1 MKLVIKSLA
10 LAIAAAGMAAPV
22 MADTA
27 TTKGGFQIKSDDG
40 NFEAKLGGRI
50 HFDGNFYTGEE
61 QKNSGFSAAAQK
73 SNSQFFFRRA
83 RVTLEGKAY
92 DWNFKFENDFASSSE
107 ELSSGGV
114 LTTTT
119 AQACGPI
126 PVGGTDVAGDGCP
139 AGSNLVTVINSASV
153 TAPSTK
159 ANEGF
164 REVWIG
170 RKVLGDNNLRIG
182 QAKPYRGMEELT
194 SSNEITFMER
204 SYATATGI
212 YNNQFTTGVFLD
224 GSGEGYGYGAA
235 LYTPRSAADR
245 ETQGLGY
252 NVRGFVV
259 PVRSNGNLVHIGVSV
274 TQDNFETNTTS
285 KNVRVVGRENGLR
298 SGNLITASVFNEQEA
313 VATELAAR
321 FGGIYMQGEY
331 VKSTFK
337 DTLGTAPFTP
347 DQDVDAY
354 YVQASFFLTDH
365 TKPYDF
371 KKGVFKSPKL
381 NGEEGAIELKARF
394 DKIENKDLATRPE
407 ASYFALGV
415 NYYATPNTRFMVEY
429 VDGKAETST
438 TKLDAAAITARAQYN
453 F

>member
-10 LAIAAAGMAAPV
+10 LAIAAAGLAAPV

-61 QKNSGFSAAAQK
+61 QKNSGFNAAAQK

-107 ELSSGGV
+107 ELTTA
-114 LTTTT
+114 TTTPT
-119 AQACGPI
+119 TSTVCSA
-126 PVGGTDVAGDGCP
+126 GGAAPGTGGCP
-139 AGSNLVTVINSASV
+139 AGASPVTVVTGVAV
-153 TAPSTK
+153 TASTK

-170 RKVLGDNNLRIG
+170 RKVLGDHNLRIG

-259 PVRSNGNLVHIGVSV
+259 PVRSNGNLVHIGVSA

-313 VATELAAR
+313 VAAELAAR

>member
-10 LAIAAAGMAAPV
+10 LAIAAAGLAAPAL
-22 MADTA
+22 ADTA

-50 HFDGNFYTGEE
+50 HFDGNLYQDNKTDGLT
-61 QKNSGFSAAAQK
+61 NDK

-83 RVTLEGKAY
+83 RITLEGKAY
-92 DWNFKFENDFASSSE
+92 DWNFKFENDFATSSE
-107 ELSSGGV
+107 ELTSTATTKVCSAPSGTDPGVGGCPTGSKPVDV
-114 LTTTT
+114 LT
-119 AQACGPI
+119 
-126 PVGGTDVAGDGCP
+126 
-139 AGSNLVTVINSASV
+139 SAS
-153 TAPSTK
+153 TK
-159 ANEGF
+159 GNEGI
-164 REVWIG
+164 REMWIG

-204 SYATATGI
+204 SFATATGI
-212 YNNQFTTGVFLD
+212 YNNQFTTGIFLD
-224 GSGEGYGYGAA
+224 GSGEGYGYGASV
-235 LYTPRSAADR
+235 YTPRSVADR

-259 PVRSNGNLVHIGVSV
+259 PVRSNGNLVHIGLSAS
-274 TQDNFETNTTS
+274 QDNFETNTTS

-298 SGNLITASVFNEQEA
+298 SGNVITASAFNEQTTYA
-313 VATELAAR
+313 AELAAR
-321 FGGIYMQGEY
+321 FGGVYMQSEY
-331 VKSTFK
+331 AKSTYK
-337 DTLGTAPFTP
+337 DTLGVAPFTA
-347 DQDVDAY
+347 DQDVDTY
-354 YVQASFFLTDH
+354 YVQASYFLTEH

-381 NGEEGAIELKARF
+381 DGEEGAIELKVRF

-407 ASYFALGV
+407 ASYYAIGV

-429 VDGKAETST
+429 VDGKAETTT